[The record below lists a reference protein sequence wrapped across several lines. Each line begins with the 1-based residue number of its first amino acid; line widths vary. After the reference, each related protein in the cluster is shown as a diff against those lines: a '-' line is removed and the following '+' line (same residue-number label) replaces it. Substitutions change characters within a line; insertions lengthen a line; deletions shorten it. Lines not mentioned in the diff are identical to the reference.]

1 MHSFHLLLWLMTPPA
16 TAAIK
21 DTQCGFKLFSRATLP
36 DIIPY
41 MHSEGWIFDVEM
53 LMLAESANI
62 AMIEVAIGWKEVLG
76 SKLNV
81 VWDSLGMA
89 WGLFVLRA
97 AWMLGVYSKE

>member
-1 MHSFHLLLWLMTPPA
+1 MHAFHLLLRLLTTPR

-21 DTQCGFKLFSRATLP
+21 DTQCGFKLFTRASLP
-36 DIIPY
+36 YIIPY

-53 LMLAESANI
+53 LMLAESAEI
-62 AMIEVAIGWKEVLG
+62 PMVEVPVGWKEVGG

-89 WGLFVLRA
+89 VGLAVLRA
-97 AWMLGVYSKE
+97 AWSVGVYKRD